1 MTLFLGNSAS
11 FHLTAWI
18 KLYHH
23 LGQSAPE
30 LATIHRIAAV
40 DKRFSR
46 MTRVFL
52 RPKILSYFLLGFRLR
67 FSHAPFVH
75 AHGASGY
82 GLAAWLS
89 GKPYIATVYGSEVL
103 AQHSFFFRLMMR
115 IILQHARIVTVT
127 SKMTRAKLI
136 CEFKVSPSKI
146 RCFHTGIDT
155 AIIDSIRTGAH
166 KEQARDRIR
175 VLSMRNTAKHYR
187 TKDIIESCIALARN
201 GYAIDLTIPLGNGDI
216 QYFRK
221 LKEDYPIPW
230 ITFIEKRLDNSEM
243 LELMSHSTVCV
254 SYPTSDQMST
264 TILEA
269 LCLGRP
275 VVMNFLDAYSD
286 LIDATGESRGL
297 YIAHSDDLASTLR
310 CALEDTPHENAI
322 DIVKNQY
329 GIGHA
334 AQYLREILE
343 IFDDR
348 NRPSPC

>member
-1 MTLFLGNSAS
+1 M
-11 FHLTAWI
+11 
-18 KLYHH
+18 
-23 LGQSAPE
+23 
-30 LATIHRIAAV
+30 
-40 DKRFSR
+40 DKRFSHT
-46 MTRVFL
+46 TRVLL
-52 RPKILSYFLLGFRLR
+52 RPKILSYLLLGFRLR
-67 FSHAPFVH
+67 FSRAPFVH

-136 CEFKVSPSKI
+136 SEFKVSPTKI
-146 RCFHTGIDT
+146 RCFHTGLDT
-155 AIIDSIRTGAH
+155 ATIDSIRTAAH

-187 TKDIIESCIALARN
+187 TKDIIESCIALARD

-221 LKEDYPIPW
+221 LKESYSIPW
-230 ITFIEKRLDNSEM
+230 ITFIERRLDNSEM
-243 LELMSHSTVCV
+243 LELMSNSTVCV

-269 LCLGRP
+269 LYLGRP

-286 LIDATGESRGL
+286 LINATGESRGL
-297 YIAHSDDLASTLR
+297 YVTHSGDLAATLR
-310 CALEDTPHENAI
+310 CALEDMPHESAM
-322 DIVKNQY
+322 DIVRRRY
-329 GIGHA
+329 GIGQA
-334 AQYLREILE
+334 AQYLKDILE
-343 IFDDR
+343 SFDDR